1 MSHDSVYQ
9 QIKAA
14 GYVKLHAHYQGGNDE
29 GGADEVTAVKAD
41 GSEESFGWDDPMSQ
55 LVNDVLSEK
64 YGSWAGEFEAYGTI
78 TIDADKRDITMVG
91 EESGPMAQ
99 VNEVWA

>member
-9 QIKAA
+9 QIKDA
-14 GYVKLHAHYQGGNDE
+14 GYVRLHAHYSGGNDE
-29 GGADEVTAVKAD
+29 GGADEVAAVKAD
-41 GSEESFGWDDPMSQ
+41 GTQEDFGWDHPMSN

-64 YGSWAGEFEAYGTI
+64 YGSWAGEFEAYGNI
-78 TIDADKRDITMVG
+78 TIDAEAGSITMVG

-99 VNEVWA
+99 VDEVWA